1 MDDAARLVSELHD
14 RLAELDGKVAAYQ
27 RDMLAEFHRHM
38 EDCLKQ
44 YPVHVS
50 NEITRV
56 IAESLVRYPALSPT
70 SPTTPAAFESDRPP
84 PGLSPADRK
93 AWDGRKSP
101 PPILYHT
108 SGVPKEGPRSPHQR
122 EKEFQGLFTPTYL
135 PLLDSTYHNVH
146 SPPRSPVPVTP
157 TVTLDAAEPEKVE
170 KTKEPEVAKLE
181 IRPAP
186 VRRLTDLSSSSIES
200 SGSESKARRS
210 ALRRSLSSTR
220 GSPRRVRFEFK
231 GEEVFPSASPQAPIE
246 LALVDEA
253 EPLVKVADTSA
264 IALGDESP
272 AYTGTSLLD
281 VEGEEDSFP
290 RPKKVSST
298 QALRA
303 LTRSPLDEGTVW
315 TVVNPSSDD
324 NPKMNGGKAIDTSLD
339 FESRI
344 AVQPQHAVAENHVPD
359 ELLGSPIEE
368 LENHEDED
376 ASDEE
381 FLSIRPKSSPKVP
394 SPTVRSP
401 FGQLPALPSSEKTKS
416 AETRASEINTAFLGD
431 NSSTPTLPTAV
442 VSGRI
447 NDSDLG
453 DDEDPLFD
461 FEQEGSRKSAAPLGQ
476 PSKYI
481 DEDEEEYDG
490 KGDETPRERSLRLVS
505 AADDATATATTT
517 EQPASQAVNLPP
529 VSPSAVLFSQSVGS
543 YKGNP
548 MRFGPMTDARLY
560 DEIASMKDVRLVI
573 GSIRDA
579 QFVGSI
585 DGRNNVDAADLG
597 SYSAASLSRAFAGT
611 PRSFTE
617 RLALEEAMERRR
629 AQGDTLDGG
638 EDGS

>member
-27 RDMLAEFHRHM
+27 RDLLAEFHRHM

-50 NEITRV
+50 NEILRV
-56 IAESLVRYPALSPT
+56 IAESLARYPALSPT

-84 PGLSPADRK
+84 SGLSLADRK

-135 PLLDSTYHNVH
+135 PLLDSTYHSVH

-157 TVTLDAAEPEKVE
+157 TATLDAAEPEKVE

-231 GEEVFPSASPQAPIE
+231 GEEVFPSASPQALIE

-253 EPLVKVADTSA
+253 EPLVKAADTSA
-264 IALGDESP
+264 KALGDESP

-324 NPKMNGGKAIDTSLD
+324 TPKMNGGKAIDTSLKV
-339 FESRI
+339 ESRI

-381 FLSIRPKSSPKVP
+381 FLSIRPKSSPKAP
-394 SPTVRSP
+394 SLTVRSP
-401 FGQLPALPSSEKTKS
+401 FGQLPALSSSEKSKS
-416 AETRASEINTAFLGD
+416 AA
-431 NSSTPTLPTAV
+431 
-442 VSGRI
+442 GRI

-490 KGDETPRERSLRLVS
+490 KGDETPRGRSLRLVS
-505 AADDATATATTT
+505 AADDATGTATTT
-517 EQPASQAVNLPP
+517 EQPAPQAVNLPP

-585 DGRNNVDAADLG
+585 DRRNNVDAADLG